1 MRRVVTLATFATVAA
16 APWSAYVREL
26 QARVA
31 AGVQATRRCH
41 KGVRSDPRTRCA
53 PRLVED
59 ALAPEDAVRLL
70 EAFGAARRTQVASDA
85 TTRIIHTVCARRS
98 HRLDWHR
105 PNPRHRTEEAEASVL
120 EDDGLALVKKAWERL
135 ADELRA
141 HCDAGDD
148 GGTGRDLV
156 EVATL
161 LKRYDSRAPGL
172 LGAGLPQHT
181 DHGRFSATVLLS
193 RPDDFV
199 GGGTRFVDHGNATM
213 FPRQGG
219 AVLHGALVRH
229 GAEPV
234 EGVRVVLALFY
245 DEGYCTTSVEF
256 ILEALG
262 ALAALAVAASL
273 AWFLLFVDTG

>member
-70 EAFGAARRTQVASDA
+70 EA
-85 TTRIIHTVCARRS
+85 S